1 MSCPAS
7 GSRAHTLHTQTHSPH
22 PQARRSCKRS
32 AQRAATRRQRRTRS
46 ACRPSAKSAER
57 RARLLNVL
65 AGRHAED
72 LEHNGQEASAHRLND
87 QSATRRRRPLERSR
101 PSSAGARRACARV
114 HAMAHAWAG
123 ARAPLTAELE
133 ADAHERDEDVWALP
147 ATCTRWRG
155 LRGVTEEGPACTGG
169 GWACVSRDGT
179 YSATSTPGPH
189 LLGAA
194 SRTPGGGNAP
204 TPEIRDAAAAAALSS
219 VTDRAR
225 SLEQQHACERGL
237 AERRLHAAS
246 ATRGAAHTCR

>member
-1 MSCPAS
+1 MGMQGALP
-7 GSRAHTLHTQTHSPH
+7 P
-22 PQARRSCKRS
+22 P
-32 AQRAATRRQRRTRS
+32 
-46 ACRPSAKSAER
+46 
-57 RARLLNVL
+57 
-65 AGRHAED
+65 
-72 LEHNGQEASAHRLND
+72 
-87 QSATRRRRPLERSR
+87 
-101 PSSAGARRACARV
+101 AGAGQACGQAIGQGFGEQAPGQD
-114 HAMAHAWAG
+114 AMAHAWAG

-225 SLEQQHACERGL
+225 SLEQQHA
-237 AERRLHAAS
+237 
-246 ATRGAAHTCR
+246 